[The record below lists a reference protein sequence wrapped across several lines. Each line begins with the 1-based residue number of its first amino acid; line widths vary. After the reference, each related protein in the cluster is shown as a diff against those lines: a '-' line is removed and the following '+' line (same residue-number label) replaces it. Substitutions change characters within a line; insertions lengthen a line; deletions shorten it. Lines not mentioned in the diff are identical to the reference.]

1 MPLCVVPWATGGIL
15 VGQELQVVRQDDAG
29 YRPLCMRD
37 PHGAIDQMAHLLG
50 DAGHAD
56 KLAGNV
62 LEKVLQVDL
71 LLIRSAESRAR
82 LLADQRNHRHMV
94 ELGVVKAIQQMNRAR
109 TGRRVA
115 KAHLARELG
124 VRRRHKGRHLL
135 VADLDVFHKILG
147 LLQGYIQAADAVARI
162 TVDPLEP
169 PFRQSPPN
177 KFADIPAHFC
187 CPLRKLAR
195 RICQRACDV
204 SV

>member
-1 MPLCVVPWATGGIL
+1 M
-15 VGQELQVVRQDDAG
+15 
-29 YRPLCMRD
+29 
-37 PHGAIDQMAHLLG
+37 
-50 DAGHAD
+50 
-56 KLAGNV
+56 
-62 LEKVLQVDL
+62 
-71 LLIRSAESRAR
+71 
-82 LLADQRNHRHMV
+82 ADQRNHRHMV

-135 VADLDVFHKILG
+135 VADLDIFHKILG

-177 KFADIPAHFC
+177 EFADIPAHFC
-187 CPLRKLAR
+187 CPVREPREILAR
-195 RICQRACDV
+195 RACDAPFDERWKAGNV
-204 SV
+204 ASLTPKSGGRLPALKERSAGPREAERAHRLASPAVASLPPNAERLLPHPATFSHYRHPGGNGPPRSSEVE